1 LRKEYKVIDLVKEDI
16 QERKNMAKNKTV
28 QKRSSDLTV
37 QYPQKITFD
46 ELAVVDDDTLG
57 SMHKSHVDAINR
69 MSSHDLN
76 TSPWE
81 IELCYVQ
88 REMQMRIL
96 RKELH
101 TKYLSNVVSHEV
113 D

>member
-1 LRKEYKVIDLVKEDI
+1 
-16 QERKNMAKNKTV
+16 MAKNKMV
-28 QKRSSDLTV
+28 QKRSSDLMA
-37 QYPQKITFD
+37 QYPQKFTFD

-57 SMHKSHVDAINR
+57 NMHKSHVDAINR

-76 TSPWE
+76 SSPWE

-101 TKYLSNVVSHEV
+101 AEYLATAVPHEV

>member
-1 LRKEYKVIDLVKEDI
+1 
-16 QERKNMAKNKTV
+16 MAKNKTV
-28 QKRSSDLTV
+28 QKRSADSTV
-37 QYPQKITFD
+37 HYPQKLTFD

-57 SMHKSHVDAINR
+57 SMHKSHVDAISR
-69 MSSHDLN
+69 MSGHDLN

-101 TKYLSNVVSHEV
+101 ARYLSSVVHHEV